1 MIIIPAIDLING
13 EAVRLVQ
20 GDYNQKTVYDKD
32 PVKVAIKFVEMGAQK
47 LHLVDLDGAK
57 AGHPVNTEV
66 LEKISKEINIPIEI
80 GGGIRNIEDIEKT
93 LKAGADE
100 VILGTSVIKNP
111 EITKKALNEFGKKI
125 VIGIDAKN
133 GKVAISGWLDTTDV
147 DAITLAQTIEKYGAQ
162 NIIYTDISKDGMM
175 QGPNYE
181 ALKKLAQSVSLNI
194 TASGGVSSI
203 NNVKDLIKI
212 EKEFSNIN
220 ACIIGKALY
229 TQDIDLN
236 KAIQL
241 TIF

>member
-20 GDYNQKTVYDKD
+20 GDYNQKTIYDKD
-32 PVKVAIKFVEMGAQK
+32 PVKVARQFAEMGAQK

-66 LEKISKEINIPIEI
+66 LEKISKAINIPIEI
-80 GGGIRNIEDIEKT
+80 GGGIRTLEDIEKT
-93 LKAGADE
+93 IKAGASE

-111 EITKKALNEFGKKI
+111 EITKKALAEFGEKI

-133 GKVAISGWLDTTDV
+133 GKVAISGWLDTTDI
-147 DAITLAQTIEKYGAQ
+147 DAISLAQTIEKHGAK
-162 NIIYTDISKDGMM
+162 NIIYTDISRDGMM

-181 ALKKLAQSVSLNI
+181 ALKNIAKSVSLNI

-203 NNVKDLIKI
+203 NNVKELINI
-212 EKEFSNIN
+212 EKEFANIN

-229 TQDIDLN
+229 TKDINLKEAVN
-236 KAIQL
+236 L
-241 TIF
+241 TK